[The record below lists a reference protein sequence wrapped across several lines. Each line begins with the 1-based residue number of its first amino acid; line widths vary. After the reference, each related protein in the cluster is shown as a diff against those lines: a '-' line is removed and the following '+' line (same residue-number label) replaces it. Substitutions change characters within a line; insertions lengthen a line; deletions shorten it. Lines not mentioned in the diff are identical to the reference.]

1 MIPTA
6 KPYSLLPD
14 ASLYHKAQQALIKKN
29 NAINTQKTLCLGDYA
44 KTIKIKKGIKQVIIR
59 KLGQVVQKTRTDIN
73 TGASLT
79 KVFVNG
85 VVAKVIEVI
94 PAPKGLFET
103 TTRQYIGNPHT
114 NVILT
119 TESARGTVTQKKKV
133 YRK

>member
-6 KPYSLLPD
+6 KPYSLIPKE
-14 ASLYHKAQQALIKKN
+14 SLYHKAQKALIIKN
-29 NAINTQKTLCLGDYA
+29 NAIITQKTVCLGDYA
-44 KTIKIKKGIKQVIIR
+44 KTTKVKNGVRQVIIR

-73 TGASLT
+73 TGASTT

-85 VVAKVIEVI
+85 IVAKVIEII
-94 PAPKGLFET
+94 PASKGMFEK

-133 YRK
+133 HRK